1 MKTAFGKLAL
11 TLAGLMLAATVQAQ
25 TPRSPTLDKIVASG
39 TIYLGYRE
47 AALPFPT

>member
-25 TPRSPTLDKIVASG
+25 TPRSPTLDKIVALSL
-39 TIYLGYRE
+39 IHI
-47 AALPFPT
+47 